1 MADVIN
7 ILRQVQFLVNSQGQK
22 VAIQM
27 QISDWEALLEWIE
40 NQEDE
45 KIVKSA
51 LNSLESVG
59 GSPQKA
65 AWLAWDAVKDEWEK
79 NN

>member
-22 VAIQM
+22 VAVQM

-51 LNSLESVG
+51 LNSLENVG
-59 GSPQKA
+59 GNPQKA
-65 AWLAWDAVKDEWEK
+65 GWLAWDAVKDEWEED
-79 NN
+79 